1 MRSAL
6 FVVIVVIMAA
16 LLPVSLSA
24 QSPLTG
30 SISGVVRNT
39 GGVPV
44 SGVRVTAM
52 PADSND
58 NRLRSISSLTLTD
71 SSGRYTLENVPAGRY
86 FISAGNIDSPTFYP
100 ATLDMTK
107 ATAVSITSSM
117 PKVDFNITL
126 QGASAGIATPE
137 GRRRGLQLQRPTPAP
152 FPQQATR
159 GANQPRLTRDRLVL
173 QSGAAWW
180 TNAPLIRRL
189 DITED
194 QKKKIEAVFEQHR
207 TTLIQNKADL
217 EKEEGTLARM
227 LESEPL
233 ESAKTISAQIDR
245 VVQTR
250 ADMERTNSLMTL
262 EMRQVLTRTQ
272 WMELQSAVPQQL
284 IIQPAPQRPL
294 QLQVAPRPAA
304 PAP

>member
-1 MRSAL
+1 MNLAL
-6 FVVIVVIMAA
+6 FVVIMGT
-16 LLPVSLSA
+16 L
-24 QSPLTG
+24 QTG
-30 SISGVVRNT
+30 SITGIVRNIQ
-39 GGVPV
+39 GSPL

-107 ATAVSITSSM
+107 ATAVSITSST

-126 QGASAGIATPE
+126 QGASAGITTPE
-137 GRRRGLQLQRPTPAP
+137 GRRRGVQLPQRGTPAP

-180 TNAPLIRRL
+180 TNAALIRRL

-227 LESEPL
+227 LESDPL
-233 ESAKTISAQIDR
+233 ESSKTISAQIDR

-272 WMELQSAVPQQL
+272 WMELQSAMPQQL

-294 QLQVAPRPAA
+294 QLRVAPRPAA